1 LNLTYLGLVY
11 FIYKRKL
18 ISMGELVDRIGLRIL
33 VDGDGLADNFKNN
46 SLYFY
51 DKYQK
56 SDKDVRAVGVND
68 ILPGNFYHFH
78 YLDSSNWMMFSP
90 VFVTNFKKI
99 SNQIIIFGVN
109 FNFIPLE
116 VRAYLFD
123 NFMIEEDFEKDRSLK
138 VNYDGMYS
146 ELIKYGFEYA
156 LVEYNALQIKMVHR
170 IEMGS
175 VPRFLISAHPK
186 NKYDPGKL
194 FDIWQVKLKD
204 KDKRNQEIMNS
215 TIDDFFDTKG
225 EINEK
230 YVVLKKHIQRIQTN
244 LRKFGNR

>member
-1 LNLTYLGLVY
+1 
-11 FIYKRKL
+11 
-18 ISMGELVDRIGLRIL
+18 MGELVDRIGLRML

-56 SDKDVRAVGVND
+56 SDKSVKSVSVSD

-78 YLDSSNWMMFSP
+78 YLDSSNWMMYSP
-90 VFVTNFKKI
+90 VFITNYKKI

-116 VRAYLFD
+116 IRAYLFD
-123 NFMIEEDFEKDRSLK
+123 NFMIEEDFENDRPLK
-138 VNYDGMYS
+138 VNYEGMYS

-156 LVEYNALQIKMVHR
+156 LVEYNALQIKLVHR
-170 IEMGS
+170 IEMEM

-186 NKYDPGKL
+186 NKYDPAKL

-204 KDKRNQEIMNS
+204 KDKRNQEIMKS
-215 TIDDFFDTKG
+215 TIEDFFDTRG

-230 YVVLKKHIQRIQTN
+230 YVLLKDHIKRIQNNLKKY
-244 LRKFGNR
+244 GNR

>member
-1 LNLTYLGLVY
+1 
-11 FIYKRKL
+11 
-18 ISMGELVDRIGLRIL
+18 MGELVDRIGLRML
-33 VDGDGLADNFKNN
+33 VDGDGLVDNFKNN

-51 DKYQK
+51 EKYQK
-56 SDKDVRAVGVND
+56 SDKSVKAVGIND

-78 YLDSSNWMMFSP
+78 YLDSSNWMMYSP

-109 FNFIPLE
+109 LNFIPLE

-123 NFMIEEDFEKDRSLK
+123 NFMIEEDFEKDRPLK

-175 VPRFLISAHPK
+175 VPRFLIAAHPK

-204 KDKRNQEIMNS
+204 KNKRNQEIMNS

>member
-1 LNLTYLGLVY
+1 
-11 FIYKRKL
+11 
-18 ISMGELVDRIGLRIL
+18 MGELVDRIGLRML

-51 DKYQK
+51 NKYEK
-56 SDKDVRAVGVND
+56 SDKDVKAVGVND

-78 YLDSSNWMMFSP
+78 YLDSSNWMMYSP

-123 NFMIEEDFEKDRSLK
+123 NFMIEEDFEKDRPLK

-170 IEMGS
+170 IEMNS
-175 VPRFLISAHPK
+175 VPRFLIAGHPK

-194 FDIWQVKLKD
+194 FQIWKAKIGD
-204 KDKRNQEIMNS
+204 KDKRNKEIMKA
-215 TIDDFFDTKG
+215 TIDDFYDIRG
-225 EINEK
+225 QISEK
-230 YVVLKKHIQRIQTN
+230 YVLLKNHIQRIQTSQ
-244 LRKFGNR
+244 RKYGNG

>member
-18 ISMGELVDRIGLRIL
+18 ISMGELVDRIGLRML

-204 KDKRNQEIMNS
+204 KDKS
-215 TIDDFFDTKG
+215 
-225 EINEK
+225 
-230 YVVLKKHIQRIQTN
+230 Y
-244 LRKFGNR
+244 

>member
-1 LNLTYLGLVY
+1 
-11 FIYKRKL
+11 
-18 ISMGELVDRIGLRIL
+18 MGELVDRIGLRML

-56 SDKDVRAVGVND
+56 SDKNVRAVGVND

-123 NFMIEEDFEKDRSLK
+123 NFMIEEDFEKDRPLK

-170 IEMGS
+170 IEMDS

>member
-1 LNLTYLGLVY
+1 
-11 FIYKRKL
+11 
-18 ISMGELVDRIGLRIL
+18 MGELVDRIGLRML

-51 DKYQK
+51 DKYQRSDDNVK
-56 SDKDVRAVGVND
+56 SIDVSK
-68 ILPGNFYHFH
+68 ILPGSFYHFH
-78 YLDSSNWMMFSP
+78 YLDTSNWMMYSP

-123 NFMIEEDFEKDRSLK
+123 SFMIEEDFEKDRPLK
-138 VNYDGMYS
+138 VNYEGMYA

-156 LVEYNALQIKMVHR
+156 LVEYNAIQIKFVHR
-170 IEMGS
+170 IDMET

-186 NKYDPGKL
+186 NKYDPAKL

-204 KDKRNQEIMNS
+204 KDARNQEIMKS
-215 TIDDFFDTKG
+215 TIDDFFNTRG

-230 YVVLKKHIQRIQTN
+230 YVLLKNHINRIQNN
-244 LRKFGNR
+244 LKKFGNR

>member
-1 LNLTYLGLVY
+1 
-11 FIYKRKL
+11 
-18 ISMGELVDRIGLRIL
+18 MGELVDRIGLRML

>member
-1 LNLTYLGLVY
+1 
-11 FIYKRKL
+11 
-18 ISMGELVDRIGLRIL
+18 MGELVDRIGLRML

-56 SDKDVRAVGVND
+56 SDKNVRAVGVND

-123 NFMIEEDFEKDRSLK
+123 NFMIEEDFEKDRPLK

-170 IEMGS
+170 IEMDS

-244 LRKFGNR
+244 LKKFGNR